1 MIVCLCAGA
10 SDRDIRAAIQGGAR
24 CMTALRER
32 GIGAGC
38 GSCHTDLR
46 KMLLAAGAADADLW
60 CHLEDA
66 ETDHPAAIA

>member
-1 MIVCLCAGA
+1 MIVCLCAAA
-10 SDRDIRAAIQGGAR
+10 SDRDIRAAIEGGAR
-24 CMTALRER
+24 CMTSLRER

-46 KMLLAAGAADADLW
+46 RMLRAAGAADEDLW

-66 ETDHPAAIA
+66 ETEHPAAIA